1 LILAVIRVKF
11 YSGWEEK
18 SRQALDSSRFT
29 KKTQVQRGTNSFR
42 KIHGFKKNRKH
53 NVKEQYKLSIVM
65 PCLNESETLA
75 TCIGKARGF
84 LATHEIDGEIIIA
97 DNGSTDGSIELA
109 KKAKVKT
116 IRVAQKGYGNALL
129 GGIEAARG
137 EFVIMGDA
145 DDSYDF
151 SDLGGFV
158 EALEA
163 GHDLVMGNRFKG
175 GIRPG
180 AMPFLHRYL
189 GNPVLSWLARLFF
202 KSDIGDFHCGL
213 RGFRRD
219 AILALNLQTTGMEFA
234 SEMIV
239 KATLRGL
246 KIKEV
251 PTILHPDGRT
261 RPPHLRTWSDGWRH
275 LRFLLLY
282 SPRWL
287 FFYPGLA
294 LTVLGILI
302 SACLL
307 PGPLTIGKVTLDIN
321 TLMYASLLTIVGVQA
336 VLFSL
341 FTHVFGV
348 NAGLLPRDQQTEQF
362 VQRIGL
368 EKGILLSLGM
378 ILLGFA
384 SSVGALIYWSQNLFG
399 EIDPTFSMRLVI
411 PGAVLFTLGF
421 QALFASFFL
430 SILNTK
436 LK

>member
-1 LILAVIRVKF
+1 MTAKNNRNHV
-11 YSGWEEK
+11 
-18 SRQALDSSRFT
+18 
-29 KKTQVQRGTNSFR
+29 VQ
-42 KIHGFKKNRKH
+42 
-53 NVKEQYKLSIVM
+53 EQCNLSIVM
-65 PCLNESETLA
+65 PCLNEAETLE
-75 TCIGKARGF
+75 TCISKAKGF
-84 LATHEIDGEIIIA
+84 LQKSGMRGEIIIA
-97 DNGSTDGSIELA
+97 DNGSTDGSLRLA
-109 KKAKVKT
+109 EKAKVS
-116 IRVAQKGYGNALL
+116 IVHVAQKGYGSALL

-151 SDLGGFV
+151 SDLSRFV

-163 GHDLVMGNRFKG
+163 GYDLVMGNRFKG
-175 GIRPG
+175 GIKPG
-180 AMPFLHRYL
+180 AMPLLHRYL

-202 KSDIGDFHCGL
+202 KSNIGDFHCGL
-213 RGFRRD
+213 RGLRRD

-251 PTILHPDGRT
+251 PTILYPDGRT

-302 SACLL
+302 SAFLL
-307 PGPLTIGKVTLDIN
+307 PGPRRVGNVTLDIN

-341 FTHVFGV
+341 FTTVFGV
-348 NAGLLPRDQQTEQF
+348 NAGLLPRDPLTEQF

-384 SSVGALIYWSQNLFG
+384 SSIGALVYWSQNLFG

-436 LK
+436 LRIRKKNNFP

>member
-1 LILAVIRVKF
+1 VKKQF
-11 YSGWEEK
+11 
-18 SRQALDSSRFT
+18 
-29 KKTQVQRGTNSFR
+29 
-42 KIHGFKKNRKH
+42 
-53 NVKEQYKLSIVM
+53 KLSIVM
-65 PCLNESETLA
+65 PCLNEAETLKV
-75 TCIGKARGF
+75 CISKAKAF
-84 LATHEIDGEIIIA
+84 LQKSGVNGEIIIA
-97 DNGSTDGSIELA
+97 DNGSTDGSQEIAHTAGVRLIH
-109 KKAKVKT
+109 VLQ
-116 IRVAQKGYGNALL
+116 RGYGNALN

-151 SDLGGFV
+151 SELGEFV
-158 EALEA
+158 EMLEA
-163 GHDLVMGNRFKG
+163 GYDLVMGNRFKG
-175 GIRPG
+175 GIRRG

-202 KSDIGDFHCGL
+202 KSDISDFHCGL

-219 AILALNLQTTGMEFA
+219 AILSLNLQTTGMEFA

-239 KATLRGL
+239 KANIRSL

-251 PTILHPDGRT
+251 PTILYPDGRT

-287 FFYPGLA
+287 FFYPGLVF
-294 LTVLGILI
+294 TVLGILI

-321 TLMYASLLTIVGVQA
+321 TLMYASLLTILGVQS

-341 FTHVFGV
+341 FTYVFGV
-348 NAGLLPRDQQTEQF
+348 NAGLLAKDSLTEKLL
-362 VQRIGL
+362 QRIGL
-368 EKGILLSLGM
+368 EKGILLSFGM
-378 ILLGFA
+378 ILLGIA
-384 SSVGALIYWSQNLFG
+384 SSVGALIYWSENLFG
-399 EIDPTFSMRLVI
+399 TIDPTVSMRLVI

-436 LK
+436 RK

>member
-1 LILAVIRVKF
+1 
-11 YSGWEEK
+11 
-18 SRQALDSSRFT
+18 
-29 KKTQVQRGTNSFR
+29 
-42 KIHGFKKNRKH
+42 
-53 NVKEQYKLSIVM
+53 M
-65 PCLNESETLA
+65 PCLNEAETLE
-75 TCIGKARGF
+75 TCISKAKGF
-84 LATHEIDGEIIIA
+84 LQKSGMRGEIIIA
-97 DNGSTDGSIELA
+97 DNGSTDGSLRLA
-109 KKAKVKT
+109 EKAKVS
-116 IRVAQKGYGNALL
+116 IVRVAQKGYGSALL

-137 EFVIMGDA
+137 EFVIIGDA

-158 EALEA
+158 EALES
-163 GHDLVMGNRFKG
+163 GCDLVMGNRFKG

-213 RGFRRD
+213 RGLRRD

-239 KATLRGL
+239 KATMRGL

-251 PTILHPDGRT
+251 PTILYPDGRT

-302 SACLL
+302 SAFLL
-307 PGPLTIGKVTLDIN
+307 PGPRAIGNVTLDIN

-341 FTHVFGV
+341 FTTVFGV
-348 NAGLLPRDQQTEQF
+348 NAGLLPRDPLTEQF

-384 SSVGALIYWSQNLFG
+384 SSVGALIYWSQNQFG

-436 LK
+436 LRIRKKNNFP

>member
-1 LILAVIRVKF
+1 MTAKNNRNHV
-11 YSGWEEK
+11 
-18 SRQALDSSRFT
+18 
-29 KKTQVQRGTNSFR
+29 VQ
-42 KIHGFKKNRKH
+42 
-53 NVKEQYKLSIVM
+53 EQCNLSIVM
-65 PCLNESETLA
+65 PCLNEAETLE
-75 TCIGKARGF
+75 TCISKAKGF
-84 LATHEIDGEIIIA
+84 LQKSGMRGEIIIA
-97 DNGSTDGSIELA
+97 DNGSTDGSLRLA
-109 KKAKVKT
+109 EKAKVS
-116 IRVAQKGYGNALL
+116 IVHVAQKGYGSALL

-158 EALEA
+158 EALES
-163 GHDLVMGNRFKG
+163 GYDLVMGNRFKG

-180 AMPFLHRYL
+180 AMPLLHRYL

-213 RGFRRD
+213 RGLRRD

-251 PTILHPDGRT
+251 PTILYPDGRT

-302 SACLL
+302 SAFLL
-307 PGPLTIGKVTLDIN
+307 PGPRRVGNVTLDIN

-341 FTHVFGV
+341 FTTVFGV
-348 NAGLLPRDQQTEQF
+348 NAGLLPRDPLTEQF

-384 SSVGALIYWSQNLFG
+384 SSIGALVYWSQNLFG

-436 LK
+436 LRIRKKNNFP